1 MTGAGQ
7 VCWISSVQESWY
19 TQWELAAPPHQT
31 QPYLGLAVRHR
42 LQSERPTEQLNR
54 VTETRERKGSPV
66 RKLPY
71 FNVKQYVLHASTSDS
86 LASLSHIQTC
96 TINSPHHTNP
106 RRCQWGSSF
115 FASRWSW
122 PGIPP
127 SRRNRHTETKS
138 SNQPSKQLKRY
149 LWCGIWADVMHAHVQ
164 SSYRM
169 CQSIWLWELMK
180 HDQGNT
186 KVCTSLLIFVNMACH
201 WLIGVGC
208 DLPLCWFIV
217 ITFIM
222 NGTRWVEFTP
232 SDWVFNL

>member
-1 MTGAGQ
+1 MQDRCVGSHRCRSPGTHSGSWQRRHTKRSHTWGWQ
-7 VCWISSVQESWY
+7 YDIGCSPSGPLNSWTES
-19 TQWELAAPPHQT
+19 LKH
-31 QPYLGLAVRHR
+31 G
-42 LQSERPTEQLNR
+42 
-54 VTETRERKGSPV
+54 RERDRLWGNYLILMSNNMYCTP
-66 RKLPY
+66 
-71 FNVKQYVLHASTSDS
+71 SDS